1 TRNYHAYLFVDDSD
15 GALFGAAG
23 ASHIDLMF
31 LKDNGHTYL
40 DDHEFTLAD
49 VLPGPNPDKPAFH
62 YIYDLG
68 DYWFH
73 DIYVEKILPASESNG
88 KVAFL
93 AGGGACP

>member
-23 ASHIDLMF
+23 ASL
-31 LKDNGHTYL
+31 T
-40 DDHEFTLAD
+40 D
-49 VLPGPNPDKPAFH
+49 VLLGSNPEKPAFH
-62 YIYDLG
+62 YIYGLG

-88 KVAFL
+88 KVALL